1 MTLPQLVNDAS
12 VAEILSEAS
21 KLKTKKDKIDFL
33 SQYKNRRDME
43 LIIKGAYHPAIVW
56 LVPDG
61 PLPEGVQFSDV
72 PAVDLA
78 DDRLNRAH
86 RQFQYLVK
94 GGPNMKQSK
103 REDIYLNILRSVH
116 ESEAKLLMSVVGK
129 KIPYKGMT
137 RALMLETFPEWLPK
151 SNTLTE

>member
-1 MTLPQLVNDAS
+1 MALPQMVRDAS
-12 VAEILSEAS
+12 VAEIFSEAS
-21 KLKTKKDKIDFL
+21 KLKSKKDKIDFL
-33 SQYKNRRDME
+33 SQYKNRKDME

-56 LVPDG
+56 LVPNG
-61 PLPEGVQFSDV
+61 PLPDNVKFSDV

-86 RQFQYLVK
+86 RQFKYLVK
-94 GGPNMKQSK
+94 GGPDMKQSK

-116 ESEAKLLMSVVGK
+116 VSEAKLLMAVVGK
-129 KIPYKGMT
+129 TIPYKGMT
-137 RALMLETFPEWLPK
+137 RDLMLETFPDWLPV

>member
-1 MTLPQLVNDAS
+1 MALPQMVQDAS

-21 KLKTKKDKIDFL
+21 KLKSKKDKIEFL
-33 SQYKNRRDME
+33 SLYKNRKDME

-94 GGPNMKQSK
+94 GGPDMKQAK
-103 REDIYLNILRSVH
+103 RDAIYLDSLWSIH
-116 ESEAKLLMSVVGK
+116 ESEAKLLMSVVSK

-137 RALMLETFPEWLPK
+137 RALMLETFPDWLPK
-151 SNTLTE
+151 SNELTE